1 MATNSEVNEI
11 QVNIPS
17 EKLNDLEFLQHK
29 LLEVSFRA
37 LREISE
43 HSDRSFVELVTE
55 FIPDETC
62 INNTFLE
69 EWGLTKE
76 DLNFKTEKK
85 MKKMK
90 KITPTKRKLVKK
102 TKSTKKPIKSKM
114 VTESANIT
122 EPSAIVKG
130 VIDTIKEKTVQVTP
144 PEPKSKDEPVQ
155 VNVMESTP
163 VKKTKIIKKKKLK
176 RKKTKKADALKKAAE
191 LKKEA
196 EEAAKELDNYDN
208 SSDEE

>member
-37 LREISE
+37 LKEISE
-43 HSDRSFVELVTE
+43 HSDKTFIELVTE

-62 INNTFLE
+62 INNAFLE

-85 MKKMK
+85 MKTRKKMK
-90 KITPTKRKLVKK
+90 KMKKNTPVKK
-102 TKSTKKPIKSKM
+102 TKSTKKPIKTTVNDESTKIVNEVIAKSEGEEAVP
-114 VTESANIT
+114 VT
-122 EPSAIVKG
+122 
-130 VIDTIKEKTVQVTP
+130 TP
-144 PEPKSKDEPVQ
+144 PPAVKDEPVQ
-155 VNVMESTP
+155 VNTPEPVP
-163 VKKTKIIKKKKLK
+163 VKKPKIRKKKKLK
-176 RKKTKKADALKKAAE
+176 RKKLKTSDAGIKATK

-196 EEAAKELDNYDN
+196 EEAAKEPDINDDV
-208 SSDEE
+208 SDDP

>member
-85 MKKMK
+85 MKK
-90 KITPTKRKLVKK
+90 ITPTKRKLVKK
-102 TKSTKKPIKSKM
+102 TKSTKKPIKSKI
-114 VTESANIT
+114 VTESVNLT

-130 VIDTIKEKTVQVTP
+130 VTDTIKEKTVQVTP

-208 SSDEE
+208 SPDEE